1 MQVSASKV
9 LLMYSFYNKS
19 TKHVAIA
26 SHSYNSSCVL
36 GIIFVKDFVSA
47 TIVYHWS

>member
-9 LLMYSFYNKS
+9 LLVHSFYSKS

-26 SHSYNSSCVL
+26 YHSYNSSCVV
-36 GIIFVKDFVSA
+36 GIIFVKDFVST
-47 TIVYHWS
+47 TIVSHWS